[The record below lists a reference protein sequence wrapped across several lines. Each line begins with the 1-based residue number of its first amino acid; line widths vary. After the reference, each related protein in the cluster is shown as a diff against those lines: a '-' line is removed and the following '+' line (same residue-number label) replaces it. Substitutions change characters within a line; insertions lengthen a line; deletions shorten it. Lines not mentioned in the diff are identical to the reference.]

1 MILFLI
7 PSCSSFSTISTS
19 ETTEN
24 IANVTLIQK
33 QSMLDNIY
41 KSKSICKQ
49 IEIARFQIL
58 IFVWIG
64 AIWQTQTEIEC
75 IDFIGQFRS
84 FS

>member
-1 MILFLI
+1 MIEYVV
-7 PSCSSFSTISTS
+7 SFSTISTS

-24 IANVTLIQK
+24 IANVTSIQK
-33 QSMLDNIY
+33 QRMLDDIY

-64 AIWQTQTEIEC
+64 AIWQTQTEIKYR
-75 IDFIGQFRS
+75 DFIDQFRE
-84 FS
+84 F